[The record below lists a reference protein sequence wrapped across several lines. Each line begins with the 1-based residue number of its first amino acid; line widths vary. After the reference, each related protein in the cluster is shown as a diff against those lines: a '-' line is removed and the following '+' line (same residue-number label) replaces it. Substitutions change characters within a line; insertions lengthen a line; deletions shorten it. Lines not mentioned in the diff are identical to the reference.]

1 MNQEAKQVQG
11 GYAAHV
17 GIRPLVSLVLDLLP
31 LLVAHLL
38 GFRRKLTMGR
48 SRVPRE
54 SPQQML
60 EMCFSFSLEEKFFQT
75 CDSDNPMKH
84 L

>member
-1 MNQEAKQVQG
+1 MNRDARQVQG
-11 GYAAHV
+11 GDAAHV
-17 GIRPLVSLVLDLLP
+17 GVRRLVSLMLDLLH

-38 GFRRKLTMGR
+38 AFRRKLTMGR

-75 CDSDNPMKH
+75 CDSDNPVKH